1 MSVVY
6 VVHKIYIVGEHPTLS
21 RLLWAKFLVGKAP
34 VDRVCIGPNSLCFP
48 TSHGRG
54 YMLHE

>member
-34 VDRVCIGPNSLCFP
+34 VDRVCIGPNSLIMF
-48 TSHGRG
+48 SHITRKG
-54 YMLHE
+54 LHVA